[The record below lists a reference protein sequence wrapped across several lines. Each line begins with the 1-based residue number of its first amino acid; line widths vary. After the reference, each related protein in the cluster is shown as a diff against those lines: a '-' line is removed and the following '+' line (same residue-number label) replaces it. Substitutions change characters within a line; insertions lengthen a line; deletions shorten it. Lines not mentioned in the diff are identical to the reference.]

1 MDVEY
6 ISFPWKRP
14 GTRRAQNEKYPLDDN
29 RVRTEYCA
37 LTGPANQS
45 GVMEDEPSRIRPQL
59 CRSATAAAAAAW
71 ELKCR
76 HDLIRRQRYTLH
88 LRQKQTWRPGDE
100 LAKTHSLY
108 VVTE

>member
-14 GTRRAQNEKYPLDDN
+14 GTRRVRNEKYPEDCPDDS
-29 RVRTEYCA
+29 RVRMEYCA

-45 GVMEDEPSRIRPQL
+45 GVMEDERMRF
-59 CRSATAAAAAAW
+59 CGTAAAW

-100 LAKTHSLY
+100 LAKTQSLY